1 MDYRNTLGYY
11 FYSHIEDKIMKRL
24 VILGGGESGVGTA
37 LLGKEKGFEVFVS
50 DKGII
55 KKKYKDVLLNN
66 EIEFEE
72 KKHTE
77 LKILNADLV
86 MKSPGIPDKVELI
99 KKIRTAN
106 IQVVSEIEFASR
118 YTDATLVAITGSNGK
133 TTTATLTHHILS
145 QDLDVGL
152 AGNIGDSFAKQLL
165 KENHQ
170 NYVLEVSSFQLDD
183 ISQFQPKIA
192 VLTNI
197 TSDHL
202 DRYDYKFENY
212 IASKFRIVENQTS
225 KDYFIYDADDPIIT
239 EWLQEHSI
247 QSKLLP
253 FSLKNEIKEGAY
265 YNNNEITIII
275 DNNKLIMPTKNIT
288 LEGKHNIKNAMAAS
302 TVAHLLKIR
311 KQTIRESLEN
321 FQGVEHRLEH
331 VLKINKVQYIN
342 DSKATNVNA
351 TYFALESMD
360 APTVWIVGGVD
371 KGNDYKEL
379 FPFVN
384 EKVKAIICLG
394 IDNSK
399 LFEAFGNMVDII
411 VETQFMSEAVKIA
424 YKVTEAGDN
433 VLLSPACASFD
444 LFENYEDRGRQFKYA
459 VRNL

>member
-1 MDYRNTLGYY
+1 
-11 FYSHIEDKIMKRL
+11 MKRL

-133 TTTATLTHHILS
+133 TTTATLIHHILS

-197 TSDHL
+197 TPDHL

-265 YNNNEITIII
+265 YNNNEITITI

-394 IDNSK
+394 VDNSK

-444 LFENYEDRGRQFKYA
+444 LFENYEDRGNQFKQA